1 MKIFAASL
9 EQETN
14 TFSPLLTGRANF
26 IEITPEAIAADQ
38 HSLKDWEPFTIW
50 QHKASAGRHK
60 FSLGM
65 IATAQPAG
73 RVVRTVYENLRD
85 ELLRR
90 LDEAGETDI
99 ILLLLHGAM
108 AAQGYD
114 DCEGDLIARVR
125 QQVGP
130 DTIVAIELDL
140 HCHLTDAMLV
150 GADIIITYK
159 EYPHIDISERG
170 AELFD
175 LAVAT
180 KHGEI
185 QPTMAT
191 FDCKMMGMYPTTGP
205 VLRQF
210 VDRLMDIE
218 RMQEGVLSI
227 SFIHGFPW
235 GDSPD
240 AGGKLL
246 VVTDNNPA
254 LADSLAKELG
264 LQLFSLRHSICF
276 HSLSM
281 DKALIRALEVSE
293 TSNGPV
299 VVADQSDNPG
309 GGAPGDATFALRW
322 LLDRGVS
329 NVGLAIFYDPEVV
342 KRAMTVGVGACLPV
356 RLGGKLGPTSGEPI
370 DLFVEIIGVC
380 RNYKHRWPQQTG
392 EPLKM
397 PIGNVVALRCR
408 NIAQDSNTK
417 AHHNEIDLIVSS
429 EPCQCFSPCIFSDL
443 GIDPKQKRL
452 LIPKSTQH
460 FYSAF
465 ASIAAETIYMAGPG
479 AVAPLVKQ
487 IPYQNMPKHNKY
499 PWVENPHQ
507 LSDET
512 LAIIGR

>member
-14 TFSPLLTGRANF
+14 TFSPLLTGRTNF
-26 IEITPEAIAADQ
+26 IEITPDTIAAGE
-38 HSLKDWEPFTIW
+38 HRLKDWEPFATW
-50 QHKASAGRHK
+50 QNMASAGRHHY
-60 FSLGM
+60 SLGM

-73 RVVRTVYENLRD
+73 RVIRKVYENLRD
-85 ELLRR
+85 ELLMR
-90 LDEAGETDI
+90 LEEAGEIDV

-114 DCEGDLIARVR
+114 DCEGDLINRVR

-130 DTIVAIELDL
+130 DIIIAIELDL
-140 HCHLTDAMLV
+140 HCHLTDAMLM

-170 AELFD
+170 VELFD

-180 KHGEI
+180 KHGHI
-185 QPTMAT
+185 RPAMAT

-210 VDRLMDIE
+210 LDRVMDIE
-218 RMQEGVLSI
+218 RKKNDVLSI

-240 AGGKLL
+240 AGGKIL

-264 LQLFSLRHSICF
+264 LQLFSLRQSICF
-276 HSLSM
+276 QSLSM
-281 DKALIRALEVSE
+281 DKALSLALQISDK
-293 TSNGPV
+293 SNNPV

-322 LLDRGVS
+322 LLDHGVADA
-329 NVGLAIFYDPEVV
+329 GLAIFYDPEVV
-342 KRAMTVGVGACLPV
+342 KRAMIVGVGACLPV
-356 RLGGKLGPTSGEPI
+356 RLGGKLGATSGEPI
-370 DLFVEIIGVC
+370 DLFVEVIGI
-380 RNYKHRWPQQTG
+380 RKNYKHRWPQQSG
-392 EPLKM
+392 EPLTM

-408 NIAQDSNTK
+408 NITQYSNTK

-429 EPCQCFSPCIFSDL
+429 EPCQCFSPCIFNDL

-465 ASIAAETIYMAGPG
+465 ADLAAKTIYMAGPG
-479 AVAPLVKQ
+479 AVVPLVKQ
-487 IPYQNMPKHNKY
+487 IPYKNMPMHNKY

-507 LSDET
+507 SLDEARFIT
-512 LAIIGR
+512 D